1 MARQGQALRGRPAR
15 FIGTI
20 TVGGG
25 EVPAAGKHSKD
36 DVNSPERESSE
47 SSFAQ
52 RVLKELKIPI
62 IKRND
67 LMDDY
72 DDELGEPLIPTD
84 TRASEALT
92 QKSSLQSSC

>member
-1 MARQGQALRGRPAR
+1 MAHQGQALRGKPAR

-36 DVNSPERESSE
+36 DVNSPENSE
-47 SSFAQ
+47 RSFTQ
-52 RVLKELKIPI
+52 RVLKQLKIPI

-84 TRASEALT
+84 TGASEALT

>member
-36 DVNSPERESSE
+36 DVNSPEREFREQLRSKG
-47 SSFAQ
+47 F
-52 RVLKELKIPI
+52 
-62 IKRND
+62 KRIENSD
-67 LMDDY
+67 N
-72 DDELGEPLIPTD
+72 
-84 TRASEALT
+84 
-92 QKSSLQSSC
+92 